1 MPNNKEKILHILQES
16 GSFISGEDIC
26 RRLGISRTAVWK
38 NVHALM
44 DEGYEI
50 ESISNRGYRLCSSPD
65 TLNAEAVLPYLHTNA
80 LGHALR
86 FYRTIDSTNTEA
98 KRRAAEGD
106 AHGTVYVAEEQ
117 TRGKG
122 RLGRQ
127 WVSPPGEGLW
137 FTVLLR
143 PDCIP
148 AQTAGLTLVTGLAVC
163 QTIRELCGIDAR
175 IKWPNDI
182 VLGSKKLCGILLEMS
197 AEENH
202 VDYVIAGIG
211 INVNIGDF
219 PEEIAYKATSLRLA
233 CGHSLCRGELL
244 AAFLNIYEPLLQL
257 YTENRTEEIL
267 VPYRELCVSLGR
279 QVSTQ
284 RPQGLLTGTAVD
296 ITRGGELVIRTPT
309 GEEETVFTGEVS
321 VQGIYDRPEEKQ
333 A

>member
-1 MPNNKEKILHILQES
+1 MKKRRTRWVAAALTALLAALYCNSTLEREDWTVTSSRLPDAFSGLRITLLTDLHGARYGPDTRKLLEAVAQSEPDLIA
-16 GSFISGEDIC
+16 ISGD
-26 RRLGISRTAVWK
+26 LA
-38 NVHALM
+38 
-44 DEGYEI
+44 DEAT
-50 ESISNRGYRLCSSPD
+50 D
-65 TLNAEAVLPYLHTNA
+65 LP
-80 LGHALR
+80 
-86 FYRTIDSTNTEA
+86 
-98 KRRAAEGD
+98 
-106 AHGTVYVAEEQ
+106 
-117 TRGKG
+117 
-122 RLGRQ
+122 
-127 WVSPPGEGLW
+127 GLA
-137 FTVLLR
+137 
-143 PDCIP
+143 P
-148 AQTAGLTLVTGLAVC
+148 LVTGLAVC

-182 VLGSKKLCGILLEMS
+182 VLGSKKLCGMLLEMS

-233 CGHSLCRGELL
+233 CGHSVCRGELL

-309 GEEETVFTGEVS
+309 GEEETIFTGEVS